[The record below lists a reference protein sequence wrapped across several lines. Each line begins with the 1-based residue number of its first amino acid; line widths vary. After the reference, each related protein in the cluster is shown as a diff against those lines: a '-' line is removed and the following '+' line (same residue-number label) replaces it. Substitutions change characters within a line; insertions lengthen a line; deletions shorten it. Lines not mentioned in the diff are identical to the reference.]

1 MFHNIGMY
9 RIFLTRSA
17 NQRWD
22 IPEWLEQ
29 ELKVM
34 M

>member
-17 NQRWD
+17 NQKWD
-22 IPEWLEQ
+22 IPEW
-29 ELKVM
+29 
-34 M
+34 

>member
-17 NQRWD
+17 NQKWD
-22 IPEWLEQ
+22 VPEW
-29 ELKVM
+29 
-34 M
+34 